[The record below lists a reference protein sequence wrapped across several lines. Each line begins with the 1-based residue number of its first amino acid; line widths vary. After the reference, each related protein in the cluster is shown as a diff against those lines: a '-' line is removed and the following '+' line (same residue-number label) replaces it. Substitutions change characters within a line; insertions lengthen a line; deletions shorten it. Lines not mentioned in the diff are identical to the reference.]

1 MSREDRPLTRTTV
14 AGYALGSLG
23 TGLYSTVPTVLL
35 LYFCTEILL
44 ISPAIASLIV
54 FVPKAWAILWDPIV
68 GAWSDRARSSHGRRA
83 PFLAVGAIGMAI
95 SFPLLFASPSLG
107 PTATVV
113 YVSVT
118 YFAMATL
125 YSLFAVPYC
134 AVPAE
139 LGSAAE
145 RERLLLW
152 RMVLSMTGVLIG
164 AGVAPHL
171 VELMG
176 GGKRGYT
183 LMALLFAVT
192 CGIAMFAAYQAVRRR
207 LAAPGMTYITT
218 PMARCVRR
226 VLANGEYVQLWI
238 AYLLATSG
246 VAMFLSMVPYYVTY
260 LLQRPESDAGTAL
273 MALLAG
279 NICALPLWGRALR
292 RWDGWSTFL
301 AALVLF
307 IGISASFWFM
317 PATHGLAAVLPFFF
331 LLGVPFAGLQLL
343 PFALLAHLT
352 NADAADGGRNEGLYT
367 GVWTSGE
374 KLALALG
381 PAVTGLS
388 LAWSGYVSGAAVQA
402 DSVLR
407 NMHAILIFG
416 PALFLLPTALLV
428 AKRAFAKRTSFP
440 EPRPT

>member
-1 MSREDRPLTRTTV
+1 
-14 AGYALGSLG
+14 
-23 TGLYSTVPTVLL
+23 
-35 LYFCTEILL
+35 
-44 ISPAIASLIV
+44 
-54 FVPKAWAILWDPIV
+54 
-68 GAWSDRARSSHGRRA
+68 
-83 PFLAVGAIGMAI
+83 
-95 SFPLLFASPSLG
+95 
-107 PTATVV
+107 
-113 YVSVT
+113 
-118 YFAMATL
+118 
-125 YSLFAVPYC
+125 
-134 AVPAE
+134 
-139 LGSAAE
+139 
-145 RERLLLW
+145 
-152 RMVLSMTGVLIG
+152 
-164 AGVAPHL
+164 
-171 VELMG
+171 
-176 GGKRGYT
+176 
-183 LMALLFAVT
+183 
-192 CGIAMFAAYQAVRRR
+192 
-207 LAAPGMTYITT
+207 MTYVTT

-260 LLQRPESDAGTAL
+260 LLHRPESDAGTAL

-292 RWDGWSTFL
+292 RWGGWMTFL
-301 AALVLF
+301 AAIVLF

-317 PATHGLAAVLPFFF
+317 PATRGLAAILPFFF

-381 PAVTGLS
+381 PAVTGLC
-388 LAWSGYVSGAAVQA
+388 LAWSGYISGAAVQA

-407 NMHAILIFG
+407 NMHVILMFG

-428 AKRAFAKRTSFP
+428 VKRAFARRTSLP
-440 EPRPT
+440 EPRST